1 MRVFK
6 RIFIKTEEFRSR
18 FFNRNTRAY
27 PIHRLI
33 KKTFTSRKRRV
44 TIVLFGNNV
53 VLAGPEVRIRKMKK
67 NISITVH
74 DTAME
79 RIILILYCL
88 ITEKPPP
95 MDLGN
100 FMHLVKYSYN
110 SSVYV
115 DLSAGSFA

>member
-1 MRVFK
+1 MRVLK
-6 RIFIKTEEFRSR
+6 RIFVKTEEFRSI

-33 KKTFTSRKRRV
+33 KKTFTSRKRIA
-44 TIVLFGNNV
+44 TIVLFGNNS
-53 VLAGPEVRIRKMKK
+53 VLLEVEVNIRKIKK

-74 DTAME
+74 DKAME

-95 MDLGN
+95 IVLGN
-100 FMHLVKYSYN
+100 FMN
-110 SSVYV
+110 SV
-115 DLSAGSFA
+115 